1 MVGVTSYS
9 MPVFV
14 IENLTYG
21 NQVFSLIMDDDLSF
35 GANSPHVIKHQQ
47 WLRNTFY
54 PIVCDAISKLSEP
67 IYLKPMLAAAM
78 LQGDEGH
85 NRLRASGLLLI
96 EALLPGLLAVD
107 TSRDNILAVF
117 QKLKD
122 HFFFLPM
129 SMGMAKACLAPAEG
143 VSGSTV
149 ITAISRNG
157 FEVGIKISGLPGQ
170 WFTGPAGRL
179 HGMLLPGITEQD
191 CCLDMGDSAI
201 TETFG
206 IGGCCMA
213 NAPAITQIV
222 GGNVHNLFAHT
233 HNMYDITVSES
244 PDFLL
249 PALNFRGAPAGIDIR
264 KVVALSKSPVI
275 NSGIAHKDAG
285 VGIVGCGVSRP
296 PKQCFTK
303 ALSAIVAADATS

>member
-1 MVGVTSYS
+1 
-9 MPVFV
+9 MPMFV

-21 NQVFSLIMDDDLSF
+21 NRVYSLIMDDDLSF

-54 PIVCDAISKLSEP
+54 PIMRDAIAHLREP
-67 IYLKPMLAAAM
+67 IYLKPMLAEAM

-85 NRLRASGLLLI
+85 NRIRASGLLLI
-96 EALLPGLLAVD
+96 EALLPGLLEVNTAK
-107 TSRDNILAVF
+107 DNLLDVF
-117 QKLKD
+117 EKLKD

-129 SMGMAKACLAPAEG
+129 SMGMAKSCLAPAEG
-143 VSGSTV
+143 VSGSTIV
-149 ITAISRNG
+149 TAISRNG
-157 FEVGIKISGLPGQ
+157 FEVGIKVSGLPGR
-170 WFTGPAGRL
+170 WFTGPAGTL
-179 HGMLLPGITEQD
+179 HGMLLPGISEQD

-213 NAPAITQIV
+213 NAPAITKIV
-222 GGNVHNLFAHT
+222 GGNVSHLFAHT
-233 HNMYDITVSES
+233 HNMYAITVAES

-264 KVVALSKSPVI
+264 RVVALSESPVI
-275 NSGIAHKDAG
+275 NSGIAHRDAG

-296 PKQCFTK
+296 PQECFKK
-303 ALSAIVAADATS
+303 ALSAFMAADTKS